1 MSSHLSA
8 DHPAAQPPGRGSVD
22 ALISQTR
29 RLKGDVDAVR
39 RDAPG
44 DGLDPQ
50 ERWQRALYD
59 LALHQLSNLD
69 EHLAQLRD
77 GPPPVP
83 SVPGAQS
90 AARTAPPAPRRGSLL
105 SRVGSAEWNLLTD
118 EASWSGELYQI
129 LGRDRTSPPLTL
141 DELPSLVLDEDRPR
155 LTGMVTDCLVDA
167 KRIDGEFRVV
177 RPDGEVRTVHMMGEP
192 VLAADGST
200 ASMWAVLRDVSE
212 LRRSEQAL
220 SETRDS
226 LQRQRQ
232 RAQSE
237 HRLAVELQEAVLPPW
252 RGSLRL
258 PHQGTETLDLAAHY
272 LPSSATALIGGD
284 WYDALELA
292 DGETLLSIGDL
303 TGHGVAVASGMAT
316 LLGAVRGM
324 AMAGTQPGQLMSL
337 LNQLLDA
344 TVQPALGSA
353 VCCRYRP
360 ETRTLVWAQAGHPAP
375 LLFRSGTGRR
385 LNSPDGVLLGATS
398 GAVYAQAE
406 ETLEPGDLLLL
417 HTDGLVPGRSSTA
430 AVNRLLDLAPR
441 FDGARTAQ
449 DCVRMVMEE
458 FGETE
463 REDDACVLIAKVTS

>member
-1 MSSHLSA
+1 MPSHLSA

-39 RDAPG
+39 RDAPS

-59 LALHQLSNLD
+59 LALHQLSDLD

-83 SVPGAQS
+83 PVPGAQF

-141 DELPSLVLDEDRPR
+141 DELPSLVLDEDRPG

-167 KRIDGEFRVV
+167 KHIDGEFRVV

-212 LRRSEQAL
+212 LRRSERAV

-258 PHQGTETLDLAAHY
+258 PHQGAETLDLAAHY
-272 LPSSATALIGGD
+272 LPSSASALIGGD

-292 DGETLLSIGDL
+292 DGETLLSVGDL

-398 GAVYAQAE
+398 RAVYAQAE